1 MLQYSGL
8 ARQVG
13 YWRRRSR
20 YNGLYHDS
28 IVGLAGKEIISQ
40 YSILYCDLGAKG
52 NRQGCIAI
60 QPLHLR
66 HGRAL
71 CLRHGMGARRGRTRG
86 GERARR
92 RQAAVRSRRRRAG
105 SWAWARGVGVPVRA
119 GWECWLGQLGQV
131 GAQCTWLSSDSVFG
145 TSLTQYCS

>member
-1 MLQYSGL
+1 MRKKKLYCNTVFVLQRMKLVNAWVVLQKGYIVLQYSGL

-20 YNGLYHDS
+20 YNGLYRDS

-52 NRQGCIAI
+52 NGQGCIAI

-71 CLRHGMGARRGRTRG
+71 CLRHGMGAGRTGR
-86 GERARR
+86 
-92 RQAAVRSRRRRAG
+92 
-105 SWAWARGVGVPVRA
+105 
-119 GWECWLGQLGQV
+119 
-131 GAQCTWLSSDSVFG
+131 
-145 TSLTQYCS
+145 